1 MTGLWLMRL
10 HSLLSKRVHKP
21 LLPRSN
27 QTYCIIQKNN
37 LEVIAMKVTLAHV
50 PRIASR
56 IAIELNKSGLVTM
69 TSGLEPVAHEAEK
82 IFVESVKKEHELEE
96 RVNEMLDDNED
107 DIEEMLADERQL
119 FYMIKKKLAPEYGVI
134 LSYEDRY
141 SDIAHKILDELYEE
155 DLIHFDVTENRI
167 KNVIYNAIT
176 GYIASNDEIDDA
188 VMDKIRSYKRRII
201 PGTEEF
207 DIIHEKLYNEE
218 LQKRGLA

>member
-1 MTGLWLMRL
+1 
-10 HSLLSKRVHKP
+10 
-21 LLPRSN
+21 
-27 QTYCIIQKNN
+27 
-37 LEVIAMKVTLAHV
+37 MKVTLSHV

-69 TSGLEPVAHEAEK
+69 TRGLDPVAHEAQLVLE
-82 IFVESVKKEHELEE
+82 ESVKKEHELEE
-96 RVNEMLDDNED
+96 RVNEMLAENEEN
-107 DIEEMLADERQL
+107 IEDMLADERQMFFL
-119 FYMIKKKLAPEYGVI
+119 IKKKLAPEYGVI

-141 SDIAHKILDELYEE
+141 SDISHKIFDALYEE
-155 DLIHFDVTENRI
+155 DLINYEVTESRV
-167 KNVIYNAIT
+167 KNIIYNAIT

-188 VMDKIRSYKRRII
+188 VMEKIRAYKRRII